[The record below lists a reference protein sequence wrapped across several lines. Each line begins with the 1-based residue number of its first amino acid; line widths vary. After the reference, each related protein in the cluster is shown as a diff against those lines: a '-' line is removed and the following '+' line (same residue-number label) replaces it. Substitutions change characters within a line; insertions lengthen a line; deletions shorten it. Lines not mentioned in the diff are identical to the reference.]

1 MPTSISSFLFICSPL
16 PRVFS
21 LQKYV
26 VKMSLTADETVL
38 NNITDTFDRT
48 FWVAPTFV
56 PPNLRTCVQSF
67 ASYFQI
73 ALRSLC
79 HQGTTSSQN
88 LGKMSHSP
96 VSFHRRGQ
104 YSKLHGKR
112 SSPIRLTSWLAATCP
127 KGKVML
133 QSTKGRYWATV
144 VWAWQAPSSSCPTS
158 WPLTQGSTAA
168 ASRPAQ
174 RTMEPWKQSQWGW
187 L

>member
-1 MPTSISSFLFICSPL
+1 MIWPCPFITSLRPMLASIPAFCTLSHKDIGRRWSRWL
-16 PRVFS
+16 P
-21 LQKYV
+21 
-26 VKMSLTADETVL
+26 
-38 NNITDTFDRT
+38 
-48 FWVAPTFV
+48 
-56 PPNLRTCVQSF
+56 
-67 ASYFQI
+67 QI

-133 QSTKGRYWATV
+133 QSTKDRYWATV

-158 WPLTQGSTAA
+158 WPLTRDSTAA

-174 RTMEPWKQSQWGW
+174 GTMELWKPSQWGW